1 MEALTQEQ
9 FNTYMNN
16 YLQAFNNRLEIVLQN
31 PASSIDDATFKR
43 HTHLNREIIDLLT
56 ENDGFLLFNNER
68 VKGDQGPRGYQGIQ
82 GVQGIPGM
90 IGPPGPPGEDAI
102 AEFNGRGLWS
112 PGEAPYFYKD
122 LAISLVDRHVY
133 WCIFRD
139 AGGTNE
145 PPGPGATDWV
155 LFSLEGAKGLTGN
168 TGETGPPGP
177 IGPQGVPG
185 ETGPP
190 GPGGIGSV
198 GPPGPIGPQGVPG
211 ETGPPGPIGPQG
223 VPGETGPPGPIG
235 PQGAAGLTGPIGP
248 QGRVGLQGP
257 AGSTFNPSFDH
268 LIGAAGLR
276 YIATF
281 PTNQCLEIITIVSSG
296 LELARRTTTFTGVTS
311 ARTVVIFTAR
321 TNVPFRGVNVNF
333 SARTDDTTLTFSTM
347 TQQ

>member
-177 IGPQGVPG
+177 IGPQG
-185 ETGPP
+185 
-190 GPGGIGSV
+190 
-198 GPPGPIGPQGVPG
+198 
-211 ETGPPGPIGPQG
+211 
-223 VPGETGPPGPIG
+223 
-235 PQGAAGLTGPIGP
+235 AAGLTGPIGP